1 MVNRVKLV
9 IRGGFL
15 LGWLLLQWTVLSLAQ
30 APSSSWKSVQASKKG
45 SVEVYYVENEP
56 FIYRTGNTL
65 AGIEKELLDTWVAFV
80 KTKYQVDIT
89 LRFRPLANT
98 QSVYEKIKKS
108 QKNEPILGISS
119 LAITPERLNDVTFTT
134 PYCPEIAVLVSNS
147 AVPGIQNSEELKKI
161 LADFTVL
168 YTRNERFEEYLSE
181 IRKRLPQV
189 KSSMVNNAQEILKR
203 IDTGID
209 NFGYTALPQYL
220 AGRQKG
226 LRIKRQNLLKITHEG
241 YAMMLP
247 LGSDWKQPLEA
258 FYKSEAFKAKLPV
271 ILKKYLG
278 QNIDEL
284 LTKINANI
292 GQEGNEN
299 VQVIKQQLKDLES
312 QQKDGE
318 QRRNQLYINIFIV
331 GFVLAAII
339 LLLLYR
345 NNLQKQKS
353 NLLLRQQK
361 EEIEE
366 QKNDLAEKNEQIL
379 QQKEEIAQQRDDVIT
394 KNIEIEKRRNE
405 LKKLNQVKDRLFS
418 IISHDLRSPLNSL
431 KGTLALMEMGVL
443 EKDELI
449 HFSSELNKELSY
461 VLELMQNL
469 LEWAK
474 AQMEG
479 MEAVIKLIDIHE
491 LVKNNVGLLSPVAEK
506 KNVQIISEVPEET
519 KAYGDE
525 EMIKLVIRNLISNAI
540 KFTSDAGKIQIHTK
554 TQANELEVSIIDDGV
569 GMSPEKTARLFNADT
584 HFTTKG
590 TNSEKGTGL
599 GLLICKEFVEKNNGR
614 IWVESI
620 QGQGSVF
627 RFTLKLND

>member
-9 IRGGFL
+9 LRGGL
-15 LGWLLLQWTVLSLAQ
+15 LSGWLLLQGTILSLAQ
-30 APSSSWKSVQASKKG
+30 TSITSWKSVKAGKKG
-45 SVEVYYVENEP
+45 NIEVYYVDNEP
-56 FIYRTGNTL
+56 FAYQKDRALI
-65 AGIEKELLDTWVAFV
+65 GIEKELLDAWVAYI
-80 KTKYQVDIT
+80 KKEYQVDLT
-89 LRFRPLANT
+89 LRFKRLTNT
-98 QSVYEKIKKS
+98 NSVYEQIKNGS
-108 QKNEPILGISS
+108 NNDAVLGISS

-147 AVPGIQNSEELKKI
+147 SVPGIQNSEELKKI
-161 LADFTVL
+161 LHDFTVL
-168 YTRNERFEEYLSE
+168 YIREGRFEEYLSE

-189 KSSMVNNAQEILKR
+189 KSSVVRNTRNILQK
-203 IDTGID
+203 IDTDID
-209 NFGYTALPQYL
+209 HFGYVALPQYL
-220 AGRQKG
+220 AGLKQG

-241 YAMMLP
+241 YALMLP
-247 LGSDWKQPLEA
+247 SGSDWKAPLDA
-258 FYKSEAFKAKLPV
+258 FFNSEDFESQLPL

-278 QNIDEL
+278 EDIEEL
-284 LTKINANI
+284 LTKITSSTTEA
-292 GQEGNEN
+292 NEN
-299 VQVIKQQLKDLES
+299 VQAIKKQLKDLES
-312 QQKDGE
+312 QKKDAE

-331 GFVLAAII
+331 GFALAAII

-366 QKNDLAEKNEQIL
+366 QKDDLAEKNEQIL
-379 QQKEEIAQQRDDVIT
+379 QQKEEIAQQRDDVIA
-394 KNIEIEKRRNE
+394 KNIEIEKRKDE

-443 EKDELI
+443 ETDEVTY
-449 HFSSELNKELSY
+449 FSSELNKELSY

-479 MEAVIKLIDIHE
+479 MQAVIKLIDIHQ
-491 LVKNNVGLLSPVAEK
+491 LVQNNVGLLSPVAEK
-506 KNVQIISEVPEET
+506 KDIYIKNDVPT
-519 KAYGDE
+519 NTQAYGDE
-525 EMIKLVIRNLISNAI
+525 EMIKLVIRNLLSNAI
-540 KFTSDAGKIQIHTK
+540 KFTPSAGTIRVQTK
-554 TQANELEVSIIDDGV
+554 VLANELEIAIIDNGV
-569 GMSPEKTARLFNADT
+569 GMTPEKMAKLFNVDT

-590 TNSEKGTGL
+590 THSEKGTGL

-614 IWVESI
+614 IWVESVKD
-620 QGQGSVF
+620 QGSAF
-627 RFTLKLND
+627 KFTLRLNG

>member
-1 MVNRVKLV
+1 MKLV
-9 IRGGFL
+9 LRGGL
-15 LGWLLLQWTVLSLAQ
+15 LSGWLLLQWTILSLAQ
-30 APSSSWKSVQASKKG
+30 TPTVSWKSVQASKKG
-45 SVEVYYVENEP
+45 SIEVYYVENKP
-56 FIYRTGNTL
+56 FVYKIGNAL
-65 AGIEKELLDTWVAFV
+65 AGIEKELLDAWVTYLQ
-80 KTKYQVDIT
+80 KNYQVA
-89 LRFRPLANT
+89 LNLQFKPLANT
-98 QSVYEKIKKS
+98 NSVYTRIKNSSAK
-108 QKNEPILGISS
+108 EPRLGISS
-119 LAITPERLNDVTFTT
+119 LAITPERLNDVTFTP

-147 AVPGIQNSEELKKI
+147 AVPGIQNSEELQKI
-161 LADFTVL
+161 LHDFTVL
-168 YTRNERFEEYLSE
+168 YMREGRFEEYLSE

-189 KSSMVNNAQEILKR
+189 KSLAVGNASNILQR

-209 NFGYTALPQYL
+209 NFGYVALPQYL
-220 AGRQKG
+220 AGLKQG
-226 LRIKRQNLLKITHEG
+226 LRIKRQKLLEITHEG
-241 YAMMLP
+241 YALMLP
-247 LGSDWKQPLEA
+247 SGSDWKVPLDA
-258 FYKSEAFKAKLPV
+258 FFNSEDFKTQLPL

-278 QNIDEL
+278 ENIEEL
-284 LTKINANI
+284 LTKIVPSATK
-292 GQEGNEN
+292 GANEN
-299 VQVIKQQLKDLES
+299 VQAIKKQLKDLES
-312 QQKDGE
+312 QKKDAG

-361 EEIEE
+361 EEIEI

-379 QQKEEIAQQRDDVIT
+379 QQKEEIAQQRDDVMA
-394 KNIEIEKRRNE
+394 KNIEIEKRKDE

-443 EKDELI
+443 EKDELA
-449 HFSSELNKELSY
+449 HFSSELNKELSH

-479 MEAVIKLIDIHE
+479 MQAVIQLIDIQK
-491 LVKNNVGLLSPVAEK
+491 LVQSNIGLLSPIVEK
-506 KNVQIISEVPEET
+506 KGLKIISEVPINT
-519 KAYGDE
+519 QAYGDE
-525 EMIKLVIRNLISNAI
+525 EMIKLVVRNLLSNAI
-540 KFTSDAGKIQIHTK
+540 KFTPSGGAIRVQTK
-554 TQANELEVSIIDDGV
+554 MLTNELEIAILDNGV
-569 GMSPEKTARLFNADT
+569 GMPPEKATRLFNADT

-614 IWVESI
+614 IWVESVPDE
-620 QGQGSVF
+620 GSAF
-627 RFTLKLND
+627 RFTLKISDQY